1 MYGNYGNIRREKLN
15 YHLKK
20 YIILTLGLSI
30 YSLGI
35 ALMIKTDLGLSSW
48 DAFYQGFSRITGVT
62 FGQASI
68 IAGALIIITDIFLLN
83 QPIGTGSIIDLVG
96 VGLFIDLFSLLLP
109 SFAEFSLT
117 GRILL
122 FIVGLTLCGYGCYV
136 YIPKGLGCG
145 PIDSLL
151 VGMTQKTNKP
161 LGMVSISLEAF
172 ALLTGYLMGGSIG
185 VGTVLATFL
194 KGPILHGFFKLNKVD
209 IHSIKH
215 KNLKEELIILKNAF
229 RQKI

>member
-1 MYGNYGNIRREKLN
+1 MYGNIRRKKLN

-83 QPIGTGSIIDLVG
+83 Q
-96 VGLFIDLFSLLLP
+96 
-109 SFAEFSLT
+109 
-117 GRILL
+117 
-122 FIVGLTLCGYGCYV
+122 Y
-136 YIPKGLGCG
+136 
-145 PIDSLL
+145 
-151 VGMTQKTNKP
+151 
-161 LGMVSISLEAF
+161 
-172 ALLTGYLMGGSIG
+172 
-185 VGTVLATFL
+185 
-194 KGPILHGFFKLNKVD
+194 
-209 IHSIKH
+209 
-215 KNLKEELIILKNAF
+215 
-229 RQKI
+229 